1 MVRLTE
7 HLVVS
12 LDEVIL
18 SSKGQMVIPKEV
30 RESLGLRPGQRLEIE
45 ALPDGTFLVIP
56 IPDDVIKAMRL
67 PAAERLERALVKERE
82 AEEERAEGMAGEL
95 RVR

>member
-1 MVRLTE
+1 M
-7 HLVVS
+7 
-12 LDEVIL
+12 DEVIL

-67 PAAERLERALVKERE
+67 PAAERLERTLLKERE
-82 AEEERAEGMAGEL
+82 AEEERAEGMAREM
-95 RVR
+95 RTR